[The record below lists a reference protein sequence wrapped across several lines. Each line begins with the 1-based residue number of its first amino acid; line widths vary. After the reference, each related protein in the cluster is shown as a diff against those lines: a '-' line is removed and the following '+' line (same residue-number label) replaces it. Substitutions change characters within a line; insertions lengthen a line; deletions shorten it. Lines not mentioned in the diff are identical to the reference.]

1 MIEYVHTG
9 SVTLQPRTLLGVMNA
24 ADYYGLEELK
34 RACNGFV
41 QCCITVDTVCA
52 LLSSAERYIHF
63 KCTKSLVQ
71 KVLEF
76 VDEHGEERWSAS
88 GTFLW
93 TFPSLFFVRIFQ
105 GTEVLNLGS
114 FTLLPQHV
122 VRLILGTLS
131 NVNLCQAFGSRKNGR
146 GRLKYDNSL
155 VK

>member
-1 MIEYVHTG
+1 MIEYIHTG

-41 QCCITVDTVCA
+41 QQGCITVDTVCA

-71 KVLEF
+71 RVLEF
-76 VDEHGEERWSAS
+76 VDEHGESVR
-88 GTFLW
+88 GGKV
-93 TFPSLFFVRIFQ
+93 SLNMLIYVVL

-122 VRLILGTLS
+122 VRLILGMCVELS
-131 NVNLCQAFGSRKNGR
+131 FLSSIIYVDLCQ
-146 GRLKYDNSL
+146 
-155 VK
+155 

>member
-1 MIEYVHTG
+1 MIEYTHTG
-9 SVTLQPRTLLGVMNA
+9 CVTLQPRTLLGVMNA

-41 QCCITVDTVCA
+41 QQGCITVDTVCA

-76 VDEHGEERWSAS
+76 VDEHGEEVKSLELFHFLILFRFIAS
-88 GTFLW
+88 
-93 TFPSLFFVRIFQ
+93 V

-122 VRLILGTLS
+122 VRLILGR
-131 NVNLCQAFGSRKNGR
+131 N
-146 GRLKYDNSL
+146 
-155 VK
+155 